1 MQNPYLEQIFYHYIL
16 DNNDLLQITEPEF
29 FGSSELQEI
38 FKISK
43 DFKLA
48 YKEAPTFEQMTNLI
62 QANNKEDI
70 ITETVLLTLY
80 RNKLKVKEYTDD
92 WLSSNALSWA
102 RWTQFIHSVQNMI
115 YDIKVMEPSITS
127 ENAKEYIER
136 LKNQFVNKSIVRY
149 DEEDGISFFDPLSHK
164 ADELECFSTG
174 YSFVDM
180 CANGGYWPGS
190 LWVWA
195 GAPKA
200 GKSLVLQNLSAMAV
214 KKGYNSAYV
223 TFELAEKMVV
233 HRLGSNLLNI
243 PMSAYRE
250 TSEDTDKMRGILS
263 KFRVDNIIP
272 PGELYV
278 KEFGTSTASVFD
290 VEEDLLKQE
299 EKLSTPDKPFKFKVV
314 YLDYLNIMKNFRNP
328 NSENTYMKIKQIA
341 EDVRA
346 MAQRNK
352 WCVVSVTQL
361 GRQAWDASDVVVSD
375 IAESAALNATVDM
388 MFGIIK
394 DIQMNAA
401 GTMEWKCLL
410 TRVSPHINTKKK
422 YNNDKKYMRITE
434 DMLSTYVEC
443 TDIQF
448 DRSDNRYV
456 QKPSDADV
464 QKFGSQFFD
473 KPSERTNLQAHT
485 SVGKELFTL

>member
-263 KFRVDNIIP
+263 DRK
-272 PGELYV
+272 
-278 KEFGTSTASVFD
+278 STR
-290 VEEDLLKQE
+290 
-299 EKLSTPDKPFKFKVV
+299 
-314 YLDYLNIMKNFRNP
+314 LNSSHR
-328 NSENTYMKIKQIA
+328 
-341 EDVRA
+341 
-346 MAQRNK
+346 
-352 WCVVSVTQL
+352 
-361 GRQAWDASDVVVSD
+361 
-375 IAESAALNATVDM
+375 
-388 MFGIIK
+388 
-394 DIQMNAA
+394 
-401 GTMEWKCLL
+401 
-410 TRVSPHINTKKK
+410 
-422 YNNDKKYMRITE
+422 
-434 DMLSTYVEC
+434 
-443 TDIQF
+443 
-448 DRSDNRYV
+448 
-456 QKPSDADV
+456 
-464 QKFGSQFFD
+464 
-473 KPSERTNLQAHT
+473 
-485 SVGKELFTL
+485 